1 MKKQYTTVVKSPQLA
16 GNPHPHL
23 MGWWYTTLIYD
34 SPEKDWQIGEKKVYK
49 PLKEPKRVKTWS
61 HSKIEFLFSFNN
73 SLSAPYFI
81 AGMV

>member
-34 SPEKDWQIGEKKVYK
+34 RPEKDWQIGEKKVYK

-61 HSKIEFLFSFNN
+61 HSKIEFL
-73 SLSAPYFI
+73 
-81 AGMV
+81 